1 MMIQAEVE
9 MIVPFFDMDVLGIV
23 WHGHYCKYLEI
34 ARCALLDKIDYGYN
48 TMLNTGYIWPIVDL
62 QLRYV
67 KPAKFEQRIKI
78 TAELVEWEYRMKIKY
93 RITDFNSNEVLAKG
107 YTIQAAVNRI
117 TGEMSYASPTFF
129 LDKLKNYQES

>member
-1 MMIQAEVE
+1 MIQTDVE
-9 MIVPFFDMDVLGIV
+9 ITVPFFDMDVLGIV

-67 KPAKFEQRIKI
+67 KPAKFEQRINI
-78 TAELVEWEYRMKIKY
+78 SAELIEWEYRMKIKY
-93 RITDFNSNEVLAKG
+93 RITDIKTNEVLAKAT
-107 YTIQAAVNRI
+107 TIQAAIDSN
-117 TGEMSYASPTFF
+117 TGELCYASPQIF
-129 LDKLKNYQES
+129 LDKLKNYNNVL